1 MSEQVKELRR
11 QVKALVDKQP
21 LDKLYRILEVI
32 EEEDEEEE
40 MPEELAKILDRALA
54 QADRGEL
61 IPHEEVMKKIRQRLK
76 K

>member
-1 MSEQVKELRR
+1 MSEDVKVLRK

-40 MPEELAKILDRALA
+40 IPEELAKILDRALA
-54 QADRGEL
+54 QADRGML
-61 IPHEEVMKKIRQRLK
+61 IPHEEVMKKYEKWLK